1 VSLLG
6 SLLDLHQRPDLP
18 PSEARDV
25 NRELL
30 QTFTRGLSRS
40 DYIPQDE
47 VQLWLTQ
54 LMAQEEAMAKAVI
67 LNPAYVQRA
76 YPNVDVTEAARWQ
89 GHKGILHVAELG
101 VAGGFGLNR
110 WADKGT
116 PNGGF
121 DFLSYMHENLDIHQ
135 AIVFTRT
142 HQVGTFLRPFR
153 EDDNNPLGYR
163 WVRKDGEKLTED
175 DKKATNRLDRLL
187 AMSGTDD
194 DPTTFA
200 YDHQRSLLPEF
211 TKALVANSLIADACP
226 VEIEPVVGNPKKVAG
241 WYALDF
247 RTIRLAWESGYDGD
261 DRIVGVQLAPES
273 GGVPIVGYERDELIW
288 AVRNPR
294 ANVFY
299 GRYGKAELEAY
310 VKAATAYL
318 NSCTFN
324 AANQDRNSLPRGFLT
339 LYGRFDTTQLLTF
352 KEQWNALVKG
362 AARRWALPVLVS
374 ESRQEGG
381 AAYTPVD
388 TQLSEMYLT
397 KWIIF
402 QVSILCSFYG
412 LDPIELNMESFTS
425 KQSSLSGKDT
435 AEKLQSSHDRGLITL
450 MLWVET
456 WFNTYLIPRLQTS
469 PKYDLVFVGLF
480 PSDEDRKHERQ
491 KLTLTVDEMRR
502 NDGED
507 PIENPLLGNAPV
519 NPSLMSAY
527 MVGVQQDQAAQ
538 QQQPPGGG
546 EDENYGLPDSDAP
559 YFPGAANKPPALPAP
574 GGGGQPQVPGV
585 APGRPALPAPGSGP
599 PRPVPGGA
607 GRPGAPA
614 VGLAKARQPGRLT
627 VTIRELP
634 PDEARGW

>member
-1 VSLLG
+1 MSLLG
-6 SLLDLHQRPDLP
+6 SLLDLHQRRDLP
-18 PSEARDV
+18 ADETRDV

-30 QTFTRGLSRS
+30 QTFTRGLTRS

-54 LMAQEEAMAKAVI
+54 LMAQEEAMAKAVV

-110 WADKGT
+110 WADKAT

-121 DFLSYMHENLDIHQ
+121 DFLAYMHENLDIHQ

-142 HQVGTFLRPFR
+142 AQVGTFLRPYR

-163 WVRKDGEKLTED
+163 WLRKDGEKLSDD
-175 DKKATNRLDRLL
+175 DKKETARLDRVLR
-187 AMSGTDD
+187 MCGTDD
-194 DPTTFA
+194 DPTTFG
-200 YDHQRSLLPEF
+200 YDHQRTLLPDF

-226 VEIEPVVGNPKKVAG
+226 VEVEPLVGNRDKVAG

-247 RTIRLAWESGYDGD
+247 RTIRLAWESGYEGD

-273 GGVPIVGYERDELIW
+273 GGVPIVGFERDELIW

-402 QVSILCSFYG
+402 NVSILCSFYG
-412 LDPIELNMESFTS
+412 IDPVELNMEAFTA
-425 KQSSLSGKDT
+425 KQSSLSGRDT

-450 MLWVET
+450 MIWVEE
-456 WFNTYLIPRLQTS
+456 WFNTYLIPRLTK
-469 PKYDLVFVGLF
+469 KYEMVFVGLF

-491 KLTLTVDEMRR
+491 KLTLVVDEMRQI
-502 NDGED
+502 DGEEPLD
-507 PIENPLLGNAPV
+507 NPLLGNAPV
-519 NPSLMSAY
+519 NAALMSAY
-527 MVGVQQDQAAQ
+527 MVGVQQQQAAQ
-538 QQQPPGGG
+538 QQQPPGGEGG

-574 GGGGQPQVPGV
+574 GGGGGVPS
-585 APGRPALPAPGSGP
+585 GRPALPAPAAAP
-599 PRPVPGGA
+599 PRPPTPGMA
-607 GRPGAPA
+607 GRPGAPQL
-614 VGLAKARQPGRLT
+614 GLVKARPPGRMT

-634 PDEARGW
+634 PVDAASGWG